1 MEKRYKFYEKEYL
14 NLIEENKVVA
24 GKRDFAFGLLTSLI
38 VVTIIPL
45 LDMIIEMEPFG
56 LKLATLI
63 IFAIFC
69 INVLVSII
77 FTMYVNFKKFRE
89 YEIKSLQEVEDG
101 YDELEGKY
109 ITQPEKLEQEVENG
123 YVKYYIKK
131 YDELYK
137 AIDSRRE
144 RVEILFKILAVN
156 ISWEV
161 ILGILVIISK
171 IFF

>member
-77 FTMYVNFKKFRE
+77 FTIYVNFKKFKE
-89 YEIKSLQEVEDG
+89 YEIKSLQTTEDNYNDLKRSYAG
-101 YDELEGKY
+101 QPDRLEEE
-109 ITQPEKLEQEVENG
+109 IENG
-123 YVKYYIKK
+123 YVDYYIEVH
-131 YDELYK
+131 DALRK
-137 AIDSRRE
+137 AIDNRRK
-144 RVEILFKILAVN
+144 RVSILLVILTVN

-161 ILGILVIISK
+161 IIGILVIISK